1 MLVDTGEDGEDS
13 EFASRASLYSF
24 KNNAWK
30 ESGKGV
36 FKFNTTTVPSH
47 PGTGTKKTGRFI
59 MRAHQTYRLL
69 LNAPVFKEMK
79 VGDSKGNKPS
89 GKSFAFAVI
98 EDGKATPYMVK
109 VSMCALC
116 CRLGELTRHLQLGD
130 SAESEALYHAVQKLQ
145 QELD

>member
-1 MLVDTGEDGEDS
+1 MVPFIYLGSDELFLVDTGEDGEIS

-36 FKFNTTTVPSH
+36 FKFNTTTVPSKT
-47 PGTGTKKTGRFI
+47 GTGPKKSGRFI

-69 LNAPVFKEMK
+69 LNAPVFKQMK
-79 VGDSKGNKPS
+79 IGDSKGNKPS

-98 EDGKATPYMVK
+98 EDGKPTPYMVK
-109 VSMCALC
+109 VGGFAMHC
-116 CRLGELTRHLQLGD
+116 D
-130 SAESEALYHAVQKLQ
+130 
-145 QELD
+145 